1 MQRHSKYFF
10 FILIITLPTFF
21 AFQNTDLHK
30 DIWGFFGHRKIN
42 RQAVFSLPPDML
54 VFYKKNI
61 EYITDHAVDPDKR
74 RYATKHEAVRHYID
88 LDVWG
93 KPPFDNVPR
102 DWSDMLIKFTQVYV
116 VNVKGDTLKVNA
128 RVGDMEVAPTDF
140 VALEKAFAKEKSE
153 VEMFAYRDFFWT
165 NVQSQ
170 YYEDEWMIDCDSIA
184 KLVGFP
190 IDCAS
195 AFADEHFTE
204 DGIVPYHLV
213 SMQKRL
219 TKAFEDLNAKK
230 ILQLSAEFGHY
241 IGDAHVPLHTT
252 ENYNGHLSNQ
262 RGIHAFW
269 ESRIPELFAEED
281 YDFWVGK
288 AEYIDDP
295 QAYFW
300 DVVLTSHSYVDS
312 VLLIEA
318 DLFQQ
323 MGDRKYCFDERGTL
337 QIKTECQEYARAYS
351 LRMDGMVEQRMQA
364 SILSVASAW
373 YTAWVD
379 AGQPV
384 LKNFMTENPEDD
396 EEQKAIDA
404 AFQKGN
410 IFGRKH

>member
-1 MQRHSKYFF
+1 MQQSSKYSFLVLLIALP
-10 FILIITLPTFF
+10 ILF

-54 VFYKKNI
+54 VFFKKNI
-61 EYITDHAVDPDKR
+61 EYVTDHAVDPDKR
-74 RYATKHEAVRHYID
+74 RYATRHEAVRHYID

-93 KPPFDNVPR
+93 EAPFDNVPR
-102 DWSDMLIKFTQVYV
+102 GWSDMLIKFTQVYV
-116 VNVKGDTLKVNA
+116 VNARGDTLKVNA
-128 RVGDMEVAPTDF
+128 RVGDKEVAPTDF
-140 VALEKAFAKEKSE
+140 VALEKQFSMEKLE
-153 VEMFAYRDFFWT
+153 VTMFDYRDFFWK

-170 YYEDEWMIDCDSIA
+170 YYEEEWMIDCDSIE
-184 KLVGFP
+184 KLVGYP
-190 IDCAS
+190 IDCAF
-195 AFADEHFTE
+195 AFANEHFTE

-213 SMQKRL
+213 SMQTRL
-219 TKAFEDLNAKK
+219 TKAFEDLNTKR

-252 ENYNGHLSNQ
+252 ENYNGQLSNQ

-269 ESRIPELFAEED
+269 ESRIPELYADDD

-295 QAYFW
+295 QAYYW

-318 DLFQQ
+318 DLFQE
-323 MGDRKYCFDERGTL
+323 MGDRKYCFDERGTM
-337 QIKTECQEYARAYS
+337 QIKTECQEYAAAYS
-351 LRMDGMVEQRMQA
+351 QRMDGMVEQRMQA

-379 AGQPV
+379 AGQPI
-384 LKNFMTENPEDD
+384 LKNFMTENREED
-396 EEQKAIDA
+396 EEQKAIDT
-404 AFQKGN
+404 AFKKGS

>member
-1 MQRHSKYFF
+1 MQNKFKYTF
-10 FILIITLPTFF
+10 FILIVTLPTIL
-21 AFQNTDLHK
+21 AFKNTDLHK

-93 KPPFDNVPR
+93 KPPFANVPR
-102 DWSDMLIKFTQVYV
+102 DWSDMLIKFTQIYV
-116 VNVKGDTLKVNA
+116 VNSKGDTLKVNA
-128 RVGDMEVAPTDF
+128 RVEDEEVAPTDF
-140 VALEKAFAKEKSE
+140 VALEKAFAKEKST
-153 VEMFAYRDFFWT
+153 VDMFQYQAFFWE

-170 YYEDEWMIDCDSIA
+170 YYEDEWMIDCDSIS
-184 KLVGFP
+184 KLVGYQV
-190 IDCAS
+190 DCTS
-195 AFADEHFTE
+195 AFANEHFTE

-213 SMQKRL
+213 SMQARL

-269 ESRIPELFAEED
+269 ESRIPELFADED

-288 AEYIDDP
+288 AEYIEDP
-295 QAYFW
+295 QTYYW

-318 DLFQQ
+318 DLFSI
-323 MGDRKYCFDERGTL
+323 MGDRKYCFDERGTM
-337 QIKTECQEYARAYS
+337 QIKTECQEYAAAYS
-351 LRMDGMVEQRMQA
+351 RRMDGMVEDRMQA

-396 EEQKAIDA
+396 EEQKAIDK
-404 AFQKGN
+404 AFRQGS